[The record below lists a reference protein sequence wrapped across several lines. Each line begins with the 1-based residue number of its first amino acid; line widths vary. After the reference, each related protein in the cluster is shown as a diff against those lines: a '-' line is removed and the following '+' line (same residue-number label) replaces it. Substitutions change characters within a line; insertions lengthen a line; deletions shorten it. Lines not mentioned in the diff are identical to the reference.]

1 MERKTMVEMIEKAI
15 REASEL
21 DPGMRITEDS
31 SFMDDLEMASVEIF
45 SMIGDLEAEN
55 QIRIPERKTGAHKI
69 FYHKYACLCRRADSQ
84 PGTGIFGQGS
94 ICAVPLC

>member
-31 SFMDDLEMASVEIF
+31 SFMDDLEMASVDFFHDWGSGGRE
-45 SMIGDLEAEN
+45 SDTDSG
-55 QIRIPERKTGAHKI
+55 ERTV
-69 FYHKYACLCRRADSQ
+69 
-84 PGTGIFGQGS
+84 GS
-94 ICAVPLC
+94 